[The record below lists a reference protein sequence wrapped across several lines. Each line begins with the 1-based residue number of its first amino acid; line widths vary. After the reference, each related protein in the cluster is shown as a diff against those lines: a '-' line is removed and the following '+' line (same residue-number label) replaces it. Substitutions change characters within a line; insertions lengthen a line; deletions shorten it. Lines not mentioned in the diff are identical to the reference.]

1 MVQCG
6 GGIGEGREDGAVL
19 LGVRGT
25 SHGCSSLRDW
35 LEEVSAESGAMEM
48 ESKEGPFK
56 PLMLQ
61 KGWDSVAN
69 WMVKGAEH

>member
-1 MVQCG
+1 M
-6 GGIGEGREDGAVL
+6 L

>member
-1 MVQCG
+1 MQCG

-35 LEEVSAESGAMEM
+35 LEEVSTESGAMEM